1 MFWGA
6 IYRAKYPPTYFI
18 HTQTKER
25 EMKRNHIAIAGILAS
40 VLVTMDAAWAD
51 TATVIASQAYVDA
64 KVGTKQN
71 KLNAGAGGNVTV
83 DNTST
88 TAASRA
94 ITGITATGDGTVTF
108 TTQPISV
115 DTPAASTYIIDNA
128 TSAKS
133 ISSNDTDKAPSVR
146 AVKNMVRASNATGG
160 AVRATASASDVLV
173 PTEKAVATALDG
185 KLNSDL
191 VNSDTN
197 AIVDGHAEKIPTNN
211 AVQKGVL
218 YMKGDGIARRSTAA
232 DLDTITAEQSWTTAA
247 GADNSIKAI
256 RDGKLM
262 DNYVPTMAAVEARV
276 KAAENL
282 IPDAPSTI
290 TTNALAAATADNS
303 KLPTVAAVKG
313 IVKTGTTTNTTDLT
327 TRNSSTNVITS
338 TGSDTAVPTTALL
351 VDVLQTLDQTSYG
364 TDETGTKPVTSVT
377 QVDGKIIPVR
387 GTITTA
393 GIANGTIVNADISD
407 TAAIAYTKMNG
418 TLKDV
423 NSTSADATCTAASP
437 CVLTYYKIGSNVYYK
452 WTNLIETDG
461 VTALPAS

>member
-71 KLNAGAGGNVTV
+71 KLNAGTGGNVTV

-218 YMKGDGIARRSTAA
+218 YIKGDGIARRSTAA

-276 KAAENL
+276 KAINVPAATDTKSATYSSTAHTLTVATSGDGASTSKYATPKQVGN
-282 IPDAPSTI
+282 TI
-290 TTNALAAATADNS
+290 TDVKSYIDYKDGLKVDANTAITAS
-303 KLPTVAAVKG
+303 
-313 IVKTGTTTNTTDLT
+313 GTTNKIVQYDAK
-327 TRNSSTNVITS
+327 
-338 TGSDTAVPTTALL
+338 GL
-351 VDVLQTLDQTSYG
+351 VVAG
-364 TDETGTKPVTSVT
+364 
-377 QVDGKIIPVR
+377 
-387 GTITTA
+387 TTA
-393 GIANGTIVNADISD
+393 GALATKNTVGSADITDLSITND
-407 TAAIAYTKMNG
+407 DISNTANIAYTKMNG

>member
-51 TATVIASQAYVDA
+51 TGTVIASQAYVDA
-64 KVGTKQN
+64 KVGTKLN
-71 KLNAGAGGNVTV
+71 SSALNAGTLST
-83 DNTST
+83 TST
-88 TAASRA
+88 TTVPSEKTVSDA
-94 ITGITATGDGTVTF
+94 ITSAVSNIDVSAPAATTYVTNGTNALSLSDSTDHAPSITAVKGMK
-108 TTQPISV
+108 TTSVRTSGAV
-115 DTPAASTYIIDNA
+115 DT
-128 TSAKS
+128 
-133 ISSNDTDKAPSVR
+133 
-146 AVKNMVRASNATGG
+146 
-160 AVRATASASDVLV
+160 LV
-173 PTEKAVATALDG
+173 PTEKAVATALAG
-185 KLNSDL
+185 K
-191 VNSDTN
+191 VNVAGVNDDTN
-197 AIVDGHAEKIPTNN
+197 AIVDDRAERIPTNN

-218 YMKGDGIARRSTAA
+218 YIRGDGIERHSAAA
-232 DLDTITAEQSWTTAA
+232 DLDTITAAQSWTNAS
-247 GADNSIKAI
+247 GDDNSIKTI
-256 RDGKLM
+256 LEGRLM

-276 KAAENL
+276 KAAEAA
-282 IPDAPSTI
+282 IPAAPSTI
-290 TTNALAAATADNS
+290 TTNALAAATTDNS
-303 KLPTVAAVKG
+303 QLPTVAAVKG
-313 IVKTGTTTNTTDLT
+313 IVKTGTSTNTTDLT

-393 GIANGTIVNADISD
+393 GIANGTIVNEDISS

-423 NSTSADATCTAASP
+423 NSASTDATCTAASP